1 MRKPTSINFEIDN
14 LQQLKQYLIAPV
26 SMSDLMNDITGYML
40 QNPSVIN
47 TFIERK
53 LNELKQYA
61 MTNVNN
67 A

>member
-1 MRKPTSINFEIDN
+1 M
-14 LQQLKQYLIAPV
+14 LKQYLIAPV
-26 SMSDLMNDITGYML
+26 SMSDLINDIAGYML

-47 TFIERK
+47 TFVERK

-61 MTNVNN
+61 LTVNN

>member
-1 MRKPTSINFEIDN
+1 MRKPTSINFEIDH
-14 LQQLKQYLIAPV
+14 LQILKQYLIPPV
-26 SMSDLMNDITGYML
+26 SMSDLINDIAGYMI

-47 TFIERK
+47 TFVERK

-67 A
+67 T

>member
-1 MRKPTSINFEIDN
+1 MRKPTSINFEIDT
-14 LQQLKQYLIAPV
+14 LQMLKQYLIAPV
-26 SMSDLMNDITGYML
+26 SMSDLINDIAGYMI

-47 TFIERK
+47 TFVERK

-67 A
+67 T